1 MGNVPLLREVGKCQR
16 NMFGRSTAS
25 SKGSSN
31 SRSSSSTSP
40 KKGPRREADALMEAL
55 WQQRGSPPD
64 AWHSSEA
71 SSRNPIFPAGRGAT
85 TRLIQPLLA
94 PPRKFGS
101 NP

>member
-40 KKGPRREADALMEAL
+40 KKGPRREADALMFIQIFIHLLKSNIGTGFLGLPLAVKNAGL
-55 WQQRGSPPD
+55 LNSSQCGAAPQQ
-64 AWHSSEA
+64 
-71 SSRNPIFPAGRGAT
+71 
-85 TRLIQPLLA
+85 
-94 PPRKFGS
+94 
-101 NP
+101 